1 MKFVRDGHIKKTFMN
16 LDGAKANPIKDVSLA
31 MSKSAVEI
39 QSSIIRNS
47 KNLLIEKVVLLL

>member
-1 MKFVRDGHIKKTFMN
+1 MN

-31 MSKSAVEI
+31 MSKSFVEI

-47 KNLLIEKVVLLL
+47 KYLLIEKVVLLL

>member
-1 MKFVRDGHIKKTFMN
+1 MN